1 MSNRQM
7 VGYKRPQRIG
17 FEAPSDSPEA
27 RSITEIA
34 PEWRVVGYRRPAERR
49 WRYCGDL
56 SAEDFSI
63 RYPAPAFP
71 GGYAVA
77 PDPAFVTRVGTLRQQ
92 RGTEPAGTLALFV
105 RLARTR

>member
-1 MSNRQM
+1 MSAVVTRSRVHPIRM
-7 VGYKRPQRIG
+7 G
-17 FEAPSDSPEA
+17 FSPPLDAPEA
-27 RSITEIA
+27 RSIVEIA
-34 PEWRVVGYRRPAERR
+34 PEWRVVGYRRTAERR

-56 SAEDFSI
+56 TANDFSI

-77 PDPAFVTRVGTLRQQ
+77 PDPAFVTRIGTLRHQ
-92 RGTEPAGTLALFV
+92 RGTEPPGTLVLFV

>member
-1 MSNRQM
+1 VAYQ
-7 VGYKRPQRIG
+7 RPQRVG
-17 FEAPSDSPEA
+17 FEIPQDTPEAPS
-27 RSITEIA
+27 ITAICA
-34 PEWRVVGYRRPAERR
+34 EWRIVGYRRPAEHR

-56 SAEDFSI
+56 TAADFSI

-77 PDPAFVTRVGTLRQQ
+77 PDPAFVVRTDRLKHQ
-92 RGTEPAGTLALFV
+92 RGSEPVGTLALFV